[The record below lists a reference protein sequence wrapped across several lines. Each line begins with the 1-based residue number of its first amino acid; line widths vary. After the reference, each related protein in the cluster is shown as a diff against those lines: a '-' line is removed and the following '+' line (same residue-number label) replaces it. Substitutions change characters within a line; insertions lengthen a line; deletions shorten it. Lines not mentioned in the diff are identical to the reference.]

1 MVESPPAERAVHRS
15 LPLRGL
21 YVAAG
26 LVFVGV
32 GALGVVVPG
41 LPTTVFL
48 IMAAWCFSRSS
59 PRLER
64 WLLDLPVLGQFVR
77 GYRAGLGMPRSA
89 KRSAYASIVV
99 AVAISTIF
107 LLDRP
112 WIRVGLVAVGLIGI
126 AYIKLVVPTR
136 RDPEISDL

>member
-1 MVESPPAERAVHRS
+1 VESPPTERAVHRS
-15 LPLRGL
+15 LPLRGA
-21 YVAAG
+21 YIAVG
-26 LVFVGV
+26 MIFVGI
-32 GALGVVVPG
+32 GAIGVIVPG

-48 IMAAWCFSRSS
+48 IAAAWCFSRSS

-112 WIRVGLVAVGLIGI
+112 WVRAGLVIVGLIGI
-126 AYIKLVVPTR
+126 AYISRVVPTR
-136 RDPEISDL
+136 PQPSNP

>member
-1 MVESPPAERAVHRS
+1 MESPPTERAVHRS
-15 LPLRGL
+15 LPLRSL

-26 LVFVGV
+26 LVLVGI

-48 IMAAWCFSRSS
+48 ILASWCFSRSS

-99 AVAISTIF
+99 AVAISTVF
-107 LLDRP
+107 LLDHW
-112 WIRVGLVAVGLIGI
+112 WIRLGLVAVGLIGI
-126 AYIKLVVPTR
+126 AYIKVVVPTR
-136 RDPEISDL
+136 RGPEISDL